1 MKILL
6 VGAGP
11 DIKLPKNVKEY
22 FVCAVD
28 GGYETCNKFG
38 IIPNFY
44 IGDKDSYSG
53 QINCDSLTKDPHK
66 DDSDMEIALNKF
78 IKNSDEV
85 YITGV
90 LGGRLSHTIGNLMLL
105 ARKDYSIVNNVK
117 IYGDKKVVFSVIGK
131 QYVEADFSKYKL
143 FSFTLLSLK
152 ITKSNLPIFK
162 FFIKLLVKSLV
173 ILIFIFGYSLW
184 NFFKTSIKINLVKVV
199 EHPIFISPFD
209 KFLKDV
215 NSFSALL
222 ISVSAP
228 LTYS

>member
-78 IKNSDEV
+78 IQ
-85 YITGV
+85 YITIIYNKMFW
-90 LGGRLSHTIGNLMLL
+90 GRH
-105 ARKDYSIVNNVK
+105 Y
-117 IYGDKKVVFSVIGK
+117 Y
-131 QYVEADFSKYKL
+131 
-143 FSFTLLSLK
+143 
-152 ITKSNLPIFK
+152 
-162 FFIKLLVKSLV
+162 
-173 ILIFIFGYSLW
+173 
-184 NFFKTSIKINLVKVV
+184 
-199 EHPIFISPFD
+199 
-209 KFLKDV
+209 
-215 NSFSALL
+215 
-222 ISVSAP
+222 
-228 LTYS
+228 

>member
-66 DDSDMEIALNKF
+66 DDSDMEIALNNF

-85 YITGV
+85 YITWV
-90 LGGRLSHTIGNLMLL
+90 LGGRLSHTIGILMLL

-117 IYGDKKVVFSVIGK
+117 IYGDKKVVFSIIGK

-143 FSFTLLSLK
+143 FSMFSFTESTHINRLDGFEYNLENAILNQSSTLGLSNVPKGKKQK
-152 ITKSNLPIFK
+152 IDIEK
-162 FFIKLLVKSLV
+162 
-173 ILIFIFGYSLW
+173 G
-184 NFFKTSIKINLVKVV
+184 SIIVV
-199 EHPIFISPFD
+199 LEE
-209 KFLKDV
+209 KE
-215 NSFSALL
+215 
-222 ISVSAP
+222 
-228 LTYS
+228 

>member
-1 MKILL
+1 MLAQDQIL
-6 VGAGP
+6 
-11 DIKLPKNVKEY
+11 KLPKTLKEY

-117 IYGDKKVVFSVIGK
+117 IYGDKK
-131 QYVEADFSKYKL
+131 L
-143 FSFTLLSLK
+143 SFRLLESNMLK
-152 ITKSNLPIFK
+152 
-162 FFIKLLVKSLV
+162 
-173 ILIFIFGYSLW
+173 LIFL
-184 NFFKTSIKINLVKVV
+184 NINY
-199 EHPIFISPFD
+199 FQC
-209 KFLKDV
+209 FLSQ
-215 NSFSALL
+215 NQH
-222 ISVSAP
+222 
-228 LTYS
+228 T